1 MKFRFISTQIIEADS
16 LQEAKDRFAD
26 ESYDFAANAECK
38 RIDNNVKCPQCG
50 SYDSEIIFGLIK
62 CRQCMAKFETEFIE

>member
-26 ESYDFAANAECK
+26 TSYDFAANAECCS
-38 RIDNNVKCPQCG
+38 IKCPQCG
-50 SYDSEIIFGLIK
+50 SFENEIITGLIRCHTCGGQFK
-62 CRQCMAKFETEFIE
+62 TELIE